1 MRKISQGSGISIT
14 LENKTIEK
22 RANWSSQLIQ
32 SYFFLRNSTYE
43 KRTNEKWNSFR
54 SIKRK
59 NPIED
64 EVELIDSCSRSG
76 REIRNKR
83 SAETGLWEIYS
94 PRPVEVN
101 AGTNGRRDRERRE
114 SAVKRSMVS
123 LRFTLRETLATV
135 IRLYSY
141 VSIHTQG
148 EGEKL
153 ARRSSPPTPLL
164 LVPPLP
170 CLSRVHPVPFGYSSN
185 IQRNGDRFCVE
196 FAESMETPPTC
207 GRMVYPR
214 ADRGSYE

>member
-101 AGTNGRRDRERRE
+101 AGTNGRRDRGGNRPWNGRWSRCALSYAKHWPPWSDCIHRFNTYTRGGRETGSKILASYSLASGSPAPVSFSRASGPIRLFLEYPTKWGQVLRRICGIDGNP
-114 SAVKRSMVS
+114 
-123 LRFTLRETLATV
+123 TYLREDGIST
-135 IRLYSY
+135 
-141 VSIHTQG
+141 
-148 EGEKL
+148 
-153 ARRSSPPTPLL
+153 
-164 LVPPLP
+164 
-170 CLSRVHPVPFGYSSN
+170 
-185 IQRNGDRFCVE
+185 
-196 FAESMETPPTC
+196 
-207 GRMVYPR
+207 
-214 ADRGSYE
+214 RG